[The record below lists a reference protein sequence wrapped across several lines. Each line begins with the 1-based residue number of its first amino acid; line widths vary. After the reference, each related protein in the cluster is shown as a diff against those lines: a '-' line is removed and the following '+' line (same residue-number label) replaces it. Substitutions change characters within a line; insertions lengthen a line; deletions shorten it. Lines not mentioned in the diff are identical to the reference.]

1 MRRSRASHNLRPV
14 LLSLPLFLSFLSLI
28 ALAGCDDN
36 TVHSQDDAR
45 RAYLGLDPSVDKAID
60 LGFAG
65 FNEASRANISAQ
77 SAPGARSGTLTIT
90 GQVDQGSSANKEMRL
105 NVAMAGYSDVAH
117 LSYDAGPGAGGSL
130 DAGAGAAIPA
140 LDMSLKDIPSGT
152 LTGTLVGTFLMSGD
166 LGGRVDLN
174 LSFTGDLQPSADGG
188 AGAVARKP
196 GTVHITGT
204 ATSQSGVYAVDVTR

>member
-1 MRRSRASHNLRPV
+1 MRRSSLSHGAGLV
-14 LLSLPLFLSFLSLI
+14 LLAFVAFG
-28 ALAGCDDN
+28 GCDDN
-36 TVHSQDDAR
+36 TVQSEDDAR

-65 FNEASRANISAQ
+65 FNEANSANISAQ

-117 LSYDAGPGAGGSL
+117 LSYDAGPGAGVPL
-130 DAGAGAAIPA
+130 DAGAAPAAPA
-140 LDMSLKDIPSGT
+140 LDMSLKGIPDGT
-152 LTGTLVGTFLMSGD
+152 LTGTLVGTFQMSGD

-174 LSFTGDLQPSADGG
+174 LAFTGELQPNADGG
-188 AGAVARKP
+188 AGGVTRKP

-204 ATSQSGVYAVDVTR
+204 ATSPAGVYNVDVTR